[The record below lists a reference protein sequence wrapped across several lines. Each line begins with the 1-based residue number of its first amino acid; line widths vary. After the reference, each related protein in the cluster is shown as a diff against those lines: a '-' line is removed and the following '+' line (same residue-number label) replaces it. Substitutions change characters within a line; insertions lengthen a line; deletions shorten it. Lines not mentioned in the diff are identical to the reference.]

1 MAEEDDAASMSSE
14 TDSDIEELDQAATQM
29 QRVQRGKAARAEYQ
43 RDREA
48 VVKVQSVARG
58 RAVRKAQ
65 GNAGGGQAR
74 TKTGVTFV
82 SNPLEGDIESG
93 AGSREASASPPPQ
106 PDSRADLALMPKGK
120 LLPYCGAVCLPCL
133 GLPAI
138 AELLKMGALLRSVQL
153 YDSAH
158 IDLVYIYSL
167 SAVSPVESAARAGRR
182 NEPDLALHSAKRANH
197 LGFIGVVFGT
207 MCWMVVYGVFIK
219 PLLETPD
226 PCEGCAHT

>member
-1 MAEEDDAASMSSE
+1 
-14 TDSDIEELDQAATQM
+14 
-29 QRVQRGKAARAEYQ
+29 
-43 RDREA
+43 
-48 VVKVQSVARG
+48 
-58 RAVRKAQ
+58 
-65 GNAGGGQAR
+65 
-74 TKTGVTFV
+74 
-82 SNPLEGDIESG
+82 
-93 AGSREASASPPPQ
+93 
-106 PDSRADLALMPKGK
+106 MPKGK

-138 AELLKMGALLRSVQL
+138 AELLKMGALLRSVLL

-219 PLLETPD
+219 PLLATPD

>member
-1 MAEEDDAASMSSE
+1 MDDAASVSSVSSE

-48 VVKVQSVARG
+48 VVKVQSMARG
-58 RAVRKAQ
+58 HAVRKAQ
-65 GNAGGGQAR
+65 GNAGGQAG
-74 TKTGVTFV
+74 TKTTGVTFV
-82 SNPLEGDIESG
+82 SNPLESAPDDIESG

-138 AELLKMGALLRSVQL
+138 AELLKMGALLRSVQR
-153 YDSAH
+153 
-158 IDLVYIYSL
+158 
-167 SAVSPVESAARAGRR
+167 SP
-182 NEPDLALHSAKRANH
+182 L
-197 LGFIGVVFGT
+197 
-207 MCWMVVYGVFIK
+207 
-219 PLLETPD
+219 
-226 PCEGCAHT
+226 CAH

>member
-1 MAEEDDAASMSSE
+1 MDDAASVSSVSSE

-43 RDREA
+43 RDRES
-48 VVKVQSVARG
+48 VVKLQSMVRG

-65 GNAGGGQAR
+65 GNAGGQ
-74 TKTGVTFV
+74 TKTTVTFV
-82 SNPLEGDIESG
+82 SNPLESAPDDIESG

-138 AELLKMGALLRSVQL
+138 AELLKMGALLRSVQRSPL
-153 YDSAH
+153 CAH
-158 IDLVYIYSL
+158 DLVL
-167 SAVSPVESAARAGRR
+167 PLGRFAR
-182 NEPDLALHSAKRANH
+182 
-197 LGFIGVVFGT
+197 
-207 MCWMVVYGVFIK
+207 
-219 PLLETPD
+219 
-226 PCEGCAHT
+226 

>member
-1 MAEEDDAASMSSE
+1 MAEEDDAASVQSVSSE

-74 TKTGVTFV
+74 TKTTVTFV
-82 SNPLEGDIESG
+82 SNPLESAPDDIESG

-106 PDSRADLALMPKGK
+106 PESRADLALMPKGK

-138 AELLKMGALLRSVQL
+138 AELLKMGALLRSVQR
-153 YDSAH
+153 
-158 IDLVYIYSL
+158 
-167 SAVSPVESAARAGRR
+167 SP
-182 NEPDLALHSAKRANH
+182 L
-197 LGFIGVVFGT
+197 
-207 MCWMVVYGVFIK
+207 
-219 PLLETPD
+219 
-226 PCEGCAHT
+226 CAH

>member
-1 MAEEDDAASMSSE
+1 MAEEDDVASMSSE

-74 TKTGVTFV
+74 TKTTVTFV
-82 SNPLEGDIESG
+82 SNPLESAPDDIESG
-93 AGSREASASPPPQ
+93 AGSREASPPPQ

-138 AELLKMGALLRSVQL
+138 AELLKMGALLRSVQR
-153 YDSAH
+153 
-158 IDLVYIYSL
+158 
-167 SAVSPVESAARAGRR
+167 SP
-182 NEPDLALHSAKRANH
+182 L
-197 LGFIGVVFGT
+197 
-207 MCWMVVYGVFIK
+207 
-219 PLLETPD
+219 
-226 PCEGCAHT
+226 CAH

>member
-1 MAEEDDAASMSSE
+1 MAEEDDAASMTSE

-74 TKTGVTFV
+74 TKTTVTFV

-138 AELLKMGALLRSVQL
+138 AELLKMGALLRSVQRSRL
-153 YDSAH
+153 
-158 IDLVYIYSL
+158 
-167 SAVSPVESAARAGRR
+167 
-182 NEPDLALHSAKRANH
+182 
-197 LGFIGVVFGT
+197 
-207 MCWMVVYGVFIK
+207 
-219 PLLETPD
+219 
-226 PCEGCAHT
+226 CAH